1 MEIKKK
7 EKQLVDNYINT
18 ILRFTINNI
27 PKNNYLKFPYI
38 DEILLKLSSINND
51 YELIDKITN
60 KLIKKNISNEDLIF
74 IINQFFIISKEQKS
88 LIFKFFNN
96 EPIQDIL
103 RNNIE
108 IILFNIKY
116 TRLYLVIIEFL
127 FDNHVE
133 DNELYFYFYI
143 LIRNND
149 EEIEKYSKKYFKF
162 RIINFYFQ
170 ELFEFYKK
178 IYKFLNTKN
187 LIEDYS
193 DKNLFHNIVKIC
205 LLNWYK
211 IYLKDIE
218 NKCVNSKIDNFL
230 IKKKSIFGNFLCSK
244 DIYNI

>member
-1 MEIKKK
+1 M
-7 EKQLVDNYINT
+7 
-18 ILRFTINNI
+18 
-27 PKNNYLKFPYI
+27 
-38 DEILLKLSSINND
+38 
-51 YELIDKITN
+51 
-60 KLIKKNISNEDLIF
+60 
-74 IINQFFIISKEQKS
+74 
-88 LIFKFFNN
+88 
-96 EPIQDIL
+96 
-103 RNNIE
+103 
-108 IILFNIKY
+108 
-116 TRLYLVIIEFL
+116 IIEFL